1 MKTFVLKLNSI
12 AFPVLLAAAL
22 VVSTASNAT
31 ATVTLLGN
39 PYTPP
44 GADYSISAI
53 QGLDLNTGN
62 GSGGSPQVNL
72 GFEFDDGLGV
82 SYTDQ
87 NNHLTHFGLGL
98 YSGAQNQFLTTAMHI
113 QYNTLVNPDSITVRL
128 EDFDIHANA
137 TFFNAHKVEP
147 GVLILGANN
156 TILANALP
164 TDVWAAL
171 SNVAGGQH
179 DDVWDLSLG
188 TLVSNLNLQG
198 PISGFI
204 LYADRTAGE
213 RPNSDPYFLVSAGNG
228 IPVIPE
234 PATYFAGIAA
244 VLFAAVFHFNQA
256 RKRKTPATR

>member
-1 MKTFVLKLNSI
+1 MKSRLLKFSSI
-12 AFPVLLAAAL
+12 AFPAL
-22 VVSTASNAT
+22 VAGLLVIAGSGANAS
-31 ATVTLLGN
+31 VTLLGN

-44 GADYSISAI
+44 GADYSIYAI
-53 QGLDLNTGN
+53 QGLNLNTGT

-82 SYTDQ
+82 SYTDSS
-87 NNHLTHFGLGL
+87 NHLHNFGVGL
-98 YSGAQNQFLTTAMHI
+98 YNGNQPLTTALHI
-113 QYNTLVNPDSITVRL
+113 QYNSLVSPDGITVRL
-128 EDFDIHANA
+128 EDFDINANA
-137 TFFNAHKVEP
+137 TFFNPGKVEP

-171 SNVAGGQH
+171 SNVPGGQH
-179 DDVWDLSLG
+179 GDVWDLSLG
-188 TLVSNLNLQG
+188 ALAANLNLQG

-213 RPNSDPYFLVSAGNG
+213 RANSDPYFLISAGNG

-244 VLFAAVFHFNQA
+244 MLFAAVFHFSQA
-256 RKRKTPATR
+256 RKRKNAATL